1 MAGMHS
7 GLSTHSKSRRGR
19 LELLLKTV
27 RPSQRFKIHPFV
39 TVCSIHPCKKEAAAC
54 NTPHDI
60 TLPERHESSRQC
72 GKKNL
77 NRSTCSLFRRPSA
90 NCPSAMFSLKSCE
103 MKSAGRAQLEAV
115 CPAALSPL
123 RFLPKLPRCSIHR
136 AVCRQ
141 RLWIQSQITQ
151 ITPLSVS

>member
-72 GKKNL
+72 GKNPEQKHML
-77 NRSTCSLFRRPSA
+77 PVPSA
-90 NCPSAMFSLKSCE
+90 LCQLSL
-103 MKSAGRAQLEAV
+103 RNV
-115 CPAALSPL
+115 
-123 RFLPKLPRCSIHR
+123 
-136 AVCRQ
+136 
-141 RLWIQSQITQ
+141 QSEE
-151 ITPLSVS
+151 L